1 MLKIIPDNN
10 KINIL
15 NLGSDNAPET
25 VTAVLVTAIS
35 FKIPQ

>member
-15 NLGSDNAPET
+15 NLGSDNAPKT
-25 VTAVLVTAIS
+25 VTVVLVTAIS